1 MYRDFIKRKF
11 PANESEGLY
20 VTPNLGGSKLG
31 RILNKET
38 QIQTGDVVAFYLDS
52 GFFGST
58 YFILTNDH
66 GYYPGGQFPL
76 ENVRSAEPDGKTLI
90 VFVGTL
96 TGATKTH
103 IKLGDED
110 AATAIAKVLDD
121 LAFYDPEKTAELAE
135 ADENKYAEFEGQAID
150 WLKLRDEIMLTI
162 DMLHEKFQDGKL
174 SLLEYEGKKAELLER
189 L

>member
-38 QIQTGDVVAFYLDS
+38 HIQTGDVVAFYLDS

-58 YFILTNDH
+58 YFVLTNDH

-76 ENVRSAEPDGKTLI
+76 ENVRSAESDGKTLTI
-90 VFVGTL
+90 FIGTL
-96 TGATKTH
+96 TGATKTQV
-103 IKLGDED
+103 KLGDSN

-121 LAFYDPEKTAELAE
+121 LAFHDPEKE
-135 ADENKYAEFEGQAID
+135 ADLSEASDDKYAEFEGQAID
-150 WLKLRDEIMLTI
+150 WLKLRDEVMLTI
-162 DMLHEKFQDGKL
+162 DLLHEKFQDGKL
-174 SLLEYEGKKAELLER
+174 SLLEYEGKKADLLNR

>member
-20 VTPNLGGSKLG
+20 VAPNLGGSKLG

-38 QIQTGDVVAFYLDS
+38 HIQTGDVVAFYLDS

-58 YFILTNDH
+58 YFILTDTH
-66 GYYPGGQFPL
+66 GYYPDGQFPL
-76 ENVRSAEPDGKTLI
+76 ENVRSSESDGKSLI
-90 VFVGTL
+90 VFVGTN
-96 TGATKTH
+96 TGASKTQ
-103 IKLGDED
+103 IKLGDSD
-110 AATAIAKVLDD
+110 AARAIAKVLDD
-121 LAFYDPEKTAELAE
+121 LAFHDPEKI
-135 ADENKYAEFEGQAID
+135 ADKAAADANKYAAFEGQAVD
-150 WLKLRDEIMLTI
+150 WLKLRDQVMLTI

-174 SLLEYEGKKAELLER
+174 SLLEYENKKAELLSR